1 METTRGRPVLTYI
14 LLALM
19 IMGIAAAIALSAL
32 AVSAGRDAVRM
43 IEERLPLEN
52 TETREDDVEIGSYH
66 IRSTTAIS
74 DAYKSGDSSALD
86 DKQREVLDMASAA
99 LEEIVTDGMTD
110 FEKEK
115 AVYDWM
121 THNLQQDRGLLT
133 VIPTSQADCDNPYGV
148 LKYHNAVCVG
158 YATTFRLFMHMLD
171 IPCMVVH
178 NSERYHSW
186 DLVQLDGEWYHTDI
200 YSDAGRGNYTC
211 FNISDA
217 MMQSRGQQWD
227 TAFFPAASG
236 VKYNMAYLNSV
247 PGIGPNE
254 LPGALRKALD
264 DGESTMLSFHY
275 GSDFTEA
282 RAQLAAEAVR
292 QVQELLWQYGDR
304 FGNASFDY
312 AFNRV
317 EDGYLFVIS
326 IYRSEDGEE
335 LVTDEDREA
344 IANAVQE
351 AFKDLEEGQDGGEP
365 PAESE
370 EPVPFGGAAEAV
382 TSAAVLP

>member
-1 METTRGRPVLTYI
+1 METAKGRPVLTYI
-14 LLALM
+14 LLTLM
-19 IMGIAAAIALSAL
+19 ILGIAAAIALSAL
-32 AVSAGRDAVRM
+32 GMSAGRDAARM
-43 IEERLPLEN
+43 IEERLPLED
-52 TETREDDVEIGSYH
+52 TRAREDDVDIGSYQ

-99 LEEIVTDGMTD
+99 LEEIVTGGMTD

-121 THNLQQDRGLLT
+121 THELQQDRGLLT
-133 VIPTSQADCDNPYGV
+133 VIPTSQADCDNPYGA

-227 TAFFPAASG
+227 TSFFPAASG

-247 PGIGPNE
+247 PGIAPQE
-254 LPGALRKALD
+254 LPGAIRKALD
-264 DGESTMLSFHY
+264 DGVSLLSFRY
-275 GSDFTEA
+275 GGGFTEA
-282 RAQLAAEAVR
+282 KAQLAAEAVR
-292 QVQELLWQYGDR
+292 QIQELLWQHGDR

-317 EDGYLFVIS
+317 EDGYLFVIG
-326 IYRSEDGEE
+326 IYRSDSEEE
-335 LVTDEDREA
+335 LVTEEDRET
-344 IANAVQE
+344 ISTAVQD
-351 AFKDLEEGQDGGEP
+351 AFGDLEEGQDGETAP
-365 PAESE
+365 SE
-370 EPVPFGGAAEAV
+370 EPVLYGAAAGAV
-382 TSAAVLP
+382 ASEAVLP